1 MAFLKKLERNHVS
14 DLTEKQKMLQ
24 GLEYF
29 PSDKSLQQDRANAKR
44 LCQQFNHC
52 DIDDR
57 KSGRKIIKSLFGQC
71 AGAWI
76 EPNFYCDYG
85 YNITTG
91 KNFYANHGLVIL
103 DAAPVTF
110 GADVMLAPGVMISTS
125 THPLEPSKRNKGI
138 ESAKSIN
145 IGNSVWIGMGA
156 KILEGVNIGDNAVI
170 AAGAVVNKNVP
181 ANTVVA
187 GVPARIIK
195 NLSI

>member
-1 MAFLKKLERNHVS
+1 MS

-29 PSDKSLQQDRANAKR
+29 PSDKTLQQDRANAKR
-44 LCQQFNHC
+44 LCQQFNQF
-52 DIDDR
+52 DIDNR
-57 KSGRKIIKSLFGQC
+57 KGSRKIIKALFGHC

-85 YNITTG
+85 YNISAG

-110 GADVMLAPGVMISTS
+110 GDDVMLAPGVMISTS
-125 THPLEPSKRNKGI
+125 THPLNAVKRNKGI
-138 ESAKSIN
+138 ETAKPIN

-170 AAGAVVNKNVP
+170 AAGSVVNKDVP

-187 GVPARIIK
+187 GVPAKVMKTIL
-195 NLSI
+195 N

>member
-1 MAFLKKLERNHVS
+1 MS

-29 PSDKSLQQDRANAKR
+29 PSDKSLQQDRADAKR

-57 KSGRKIIKSLFGQC
+57 KGGRKIIKSLFGQC

-91 KNFYANHGLVIL
+91 KNFYANHGLVGFVRTWWYPN
-103 DAAPVTF
+103 AYRRSE
-110 GADVMLAPGVMISTS
+110 GSTS
-125 THPLEPSKRNKGI
+125 GRLK
-138 ESAKSIN
+138 IN
-145 IGNSVWIGMGA
+145 CLFRVRDS
-156 KILEGVNIGDNAVI
+156 
-170 AAGAVVNKNVP
+170 
-181 ANTVVA
+181 
-187 GVPARIIK
+187 
-195 NLSI
+195 

>member
-1 MAFLKKLERNHVS
+1 MN

-29 PSDKSLQQDRANAKR
+29 PSNKILQQDRANAKR
-44 LCQQFNHC
+44 LCQQFNQC

-57 KSGRKIIKSLFGQC
+57 KGSRTIIKTLFGHC
-71 AGAWI
+71 EGAWI

-85 YNITTG
+85 YNITAG

-110 GADVMLAPGVMISTS
+110 GDDVMLAPGVMISTS
-125 THPLEPSKRNKGI
+125 THPLDPIKRNKGI
-138 ESAKSIN
+138 ETAKPIN

-170 AAGAVVNKNVP
+170 AAGAVVNKDVA

-187 GVPARIIK
+187 GVPAKVIK
-195 NLSI
+195 SLSV

>member
-1 MAFLKKLERNHVS
+1 MS

-44 LCQQFNHC
+44 LCQQFNQF
-52 DIDDR
+52 DVDDR
-57 KSGRKIIKSLFGQC
+57 KGSRKIIKSLFGDC

-85 YNITTG
+85 YNISTG
-91 KNFYANHGLVIL
+91 RNFYANHGLVIL
-103 DAAPVTF
+103 DAAQVTF
-110 GADVMLAPGVMISTS
+110 GDNVMLAPGVLISTS
-125 THPLEPSKRNKGI
+125 THPLDPARRNKGI
-138 ESAKSIN
+138 ETAKPIH
-145 IGNSVWIGMGA
+145 IGNSVWVGMGA

-170 AAGAVVNKNVP
+170 AAGSVVNKDVP

-187 GVPARIIK
+187 GVPAIVIK
-195 NLSI
+195 TIQA

>member
-1 MAFLKKLERNHVS
+1 MS

-29 PSDKSLQQDRANAKR
+29 PSDKSLQQDRAQAKR
-44 LCQQFNHC
+44 LCQQFNQC

-57 KSGRKIIKSLFGQC
+57 KGSRKIIKSLFGRC

-85 YNITTG
+85 YNISTG

-103 DAAPVTF
+103 DAAPVNF
-110 GADVMLAPGVMISTS
+110 GDDVMLAPGVLISTA
-125 THPLEPSKRNKGI
+125 THPLDAAKRNKGI
-138 ESAKSIN
+138 ETAKPIN

-156 KILEGVNIGDNAVI
+156 KILEGVNIGDNAAI
-170 AAGAVVNKNVP
+170 AAGAVVNKDVA

-187 GVPARIIK
+187 GVPACVIK
-195 NLSI
+195 TIPA

>member
-1 MAFLKKLERNHVS
+1 MLGRANMS

-29 PSDKSLQQDRANAKR
+29 PSDKSLQQDRADAKR

-57 KSGRKIIKSLFGQC
+57 KGGRKIIKSLFGQC

-103 DAAPVTF
+103 DAAPVIF

-125 THPLEPSKRNKGI
+125 THPLDRLKRKKGI
-138 ESAKSIN
+138 ETAKPIN
-145 IGNSVWIGMGA
+145 IGDSVWIGMGA

-170 AAGAVVNKNVP
+170 AAGAVVNKDVP
-181 ANTVVA
+181 ANAVVA
-187 GVPARIIK
+187 GVPAKVIK
-195 NLSI
+195 ILN

>member
-1 MAFLKKLERNHVS
+1 MAFLKNTQGTGMS

-44 LCQQFNHC
+44 LCQQFNQF

-57 KSGRKIIKSLFGQC
+57 KGSRKIIKSLFGQC

-85 YNITTG
+85 YNISTG

-103 DAAPVTF
+103 DAAAVTF
-110 GADVMLAPGVMISTS
+110 GDDVMLAPGVLISTS
-125 THPLEPSKRNKGI
+125 THPLDPVKRNKGI
-138 ESAKSIN
+138 EMAKPIN
-145 IGNSVWIGMGA
+145 IGHSVWIGMGA
-156 KILEGVNIGDNAVI
+156 KILEGVDIGDNAVI
-170 AAGAVVNKNVP
+170 AAGAVVNKDVP
-181 ANTVVA
+181 ASTLVA
-187 GVPARIIK
+187 GVPAKVIK
-195 NLSI
+195 HLS

>member
-1 MAFLKKLERNHVS
+1 VAFLKNTQGTGMS

-44 LCQQFNHC
+44 LCQQFNQF

-57 KSGRKIIKSLFGQC
+57 KGSRKIIKSLFGQC

-85 YNITTG
+85 YNISTG

-103 DAAPVTF
+103 DAAAVTF
-110 GADVMLAPGVMISTS
+110 GDDVMLAPGVLISTS
-125 THPLEPSKRNKGI
+125 THPLDPVKRNKGI
-138 ESAKSIN
+138 EMAKPIN
-145 IGNSVWIGMGA
+145 IGHSVWIGMGA
-156 KILEGVNIGDNAVI
+156 KILEGVDIGDNAVI
-170 AAGAVVNKNVP
+170 AAGALVNKDVP
-181 ANTVVA
+181 ANTLVA
-187 GVPARIIK
+187 GVPAKVIK
-195 NLSI
+195 HLS